1 MLDNKLNNTKV
12 FRVIITMNV
21 YNVQVLRKTDTNIS
35 AHTNTTK
42 TLKLKE
48 TQIVGE
54 KVPLMYIS

>member
-54 KVPLMYIS
+54 KKCH